1 MHRFNCNR
9 RWQMQRKRKLTIE
22 EEGRDRREREV
33 RRKKERGMQVL
44 RKGREVKE

>member
-1 MHRFNCNR
+1 M
-9 RWQMQRKRKLTIE
+9 TIE